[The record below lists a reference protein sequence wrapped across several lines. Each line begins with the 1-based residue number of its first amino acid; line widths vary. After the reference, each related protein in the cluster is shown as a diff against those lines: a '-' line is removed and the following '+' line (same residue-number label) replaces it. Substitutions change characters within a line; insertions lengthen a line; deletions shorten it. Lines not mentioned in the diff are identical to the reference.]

1 MARPSMARVCVEI
14 DLLKPR
20 PNRIW
25 LGMGAGGKWQKIIYE
40 RVPKFCSHCMLR
52 GHDNESCRHLLQP
65 MEKRE
70 KTSTKEWVQK
80 ACHKDSDKTD
90 PNSRPQI
97 LTKAI
102 DNHHHNQ
109 IVIQPSD
116 KETSTHPLIP
126 PQRQSMKLNKHSQQN
141 NCIEISSTDLIVH
154 DPAPSA
160 LNTLIHQSTHDDIN
174 ASNPPLQQSH
184 CHISENHH
192 SDIVPKEETLA
203 DISSNKSDSVHRNSK
218 RFIAVLFLK
227 ACIEKTGPKALQ
239 VSRSAKNLFHISS
252 DRDCSFW

>member
-1 MARPSMARVCVEI
+1 MARVCVEI

-52 GHDNESCRHLLQP
+52 GHDNESCRHLFFNLWKK
-65 MEKRE
+65 EKKPQQKSGFRKPFT
-70 KTSTKEWVQK
+70 KT
-80 ACHKDSDKTD
+80 KTRQIQTQGLRF
-90 PNSRPQI
+90 SRKPLIIIRTTRSLFSPQI
-97 LTKAI
+97 RRRLPT
-102 DNHHHNQ
+102 Q
-109 IVIQPSD
+109 L
-116 KETSTHPLIP
+116 LIP

-203 DISSNKSDSVHRNSK
+203 DISSNKSDSVHINSK
-218 RFIAVLFLK
+218 RFIAVLFLN